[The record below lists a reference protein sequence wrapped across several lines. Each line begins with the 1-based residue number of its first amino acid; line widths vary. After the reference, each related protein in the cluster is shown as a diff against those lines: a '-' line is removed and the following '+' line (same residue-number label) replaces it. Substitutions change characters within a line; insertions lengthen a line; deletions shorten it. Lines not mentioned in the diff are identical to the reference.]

1 MNNSTKDDSIRFF
14 KHQYRTNA
22 RSISRKQQLRMHN
35 ENIKLW
41 GSSTVP
47 WCGYADD
54 LILCDS
60 HSFIA
65 EWTTTIRA
73 TTILDK
79 VFTNYGFCINVSKT
93 EAMVLNHMLLED
105 EYPDTIIS
113 LRNVPLQNWTEFK
126 YLFSCISQSE
136 HSTGD
141 TEINHRIQMEYAK
154 FATMAKTKNQLKFCR
169 KLCRSAERSNH
180 SFLTIW

>member
-1 MNNSTKDDSIRFF
+1 MTLFDF
-14 KHQYRTNA
+14 
-22 RSISRKQQLRMHN
+22 L
-35 ENIKLW
+35 NINIEPMRDQFP
-41 GSSTVP
+41 GSSNWECVTKILS
-47 WCGYADD
+47 CGD
-54 LILCDS
+54 LLLYLGVAMRTIWFYVIAI
-60 HSFIA
+60 HSLQNEPQPLELQLFLI
-65 EWTTTIRA
+65 
-73 TTILDK
+73 K
-79 VFTNYGFCINVSKT
+79 YFCINVSKT